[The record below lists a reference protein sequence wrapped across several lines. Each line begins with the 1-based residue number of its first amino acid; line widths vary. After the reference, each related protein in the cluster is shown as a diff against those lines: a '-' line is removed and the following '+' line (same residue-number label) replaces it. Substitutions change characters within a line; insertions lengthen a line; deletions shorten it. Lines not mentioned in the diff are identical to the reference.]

1 VDDAALMPLSRFEFL
16 ELLAS
21 GSAWLATS
29 GLTRALAAPA
39 AGAARPLPL
48 TAVRLTGGPLKQA
61 QDLDAG
67 YLLSL
72 EPDRMLAFYRKRAG
86 LEPKAPGYTGW
97 DADGRQLTG
106 HIAGHHLSA
115 VSLMWAAT
123 GDVRFKQR
131 ADAIVAEL
139 KIVQDANG
147 DGFAGALPGVK
158 DAFAE
163 VSKGNIKS
171 ANFDLNG
178 LWSPW
183 YTLHKTF
190 AGLRDAYR
198 HTGNATALAI
208 EVGFAQW
215 AERYLVPM
223 SAVQIQKMLGTEFGG
238 MNEVLADLAAD
249 TGDRRW
255 LDLSYRFEHEAVLGP
270 LKRGDDPLNGLHG
283 NTQVPKL
290 IGSAARYAHAG
301 DRSDLVAATT
311 FWTRVVEHHTF
322 ATGGHGKD
330 EYFREPDRLASIAD
344 GRTAE
349 TCNVYNMLKLTRLLF
364 AQQPDVRYAEF
375 HERALFNHV
384 LGSLDPVAGA
394 TCYMVPVGRGVR
406 REYADMRRSFTC
418 CVGTGMENHAL
429 HGLGL
434 YYEST
439 APESGDRLWV
449 NLYVPSTAQWARV
462 GATLT
467 MATSLP
473 EGESATL
480 TVVTK
485 APRILTLALRRPS
498 WAGDGFAV
506 RVNGRPFAV
515 ASGPGSYV
523 DVKREWRSGDTVT
536 LTVPKTLRVE
546 RTRDDAT
553 RAAVLWGP
561 LVLAGDLGAQPR
573 RDEDGDGDGP
583 TEATTPSPVLV
594 TARPVAEWLK
604 PVAGQPGTFRTA
616 GVGAD
621 VVLSP
626 FYRLHRRV
634 YTTYW
639 DLLTPAENAT
649 RLQAI
654 EAEKVRVRR
663 LEAATLTFFAPGQ
676 ADTDRAHNQQGEAT
690 SIVRTD
696 GRSGRRAAKWFSY
709 DLPLTGGPAAALVV
723 TYNRDNRRARS
734 FEVLVDGER
743 LATERLAFDSAS
755 QFFDREYALPPALV
769 TGKTQV
775 TIRFQAIDGNEIAPV
790 YGLRLVRAGG

>member
-1 VDDAALMPLSRFEFL
+1 MRTSRSEFL
-16 ELLAS
+16 QLVAS

-29 GLTRALAAPA
+29 GFAPA
-39 AGAARPLPL
+39 LRPLVGGAVRPLPL
-48 TAVRLTGGPLKQA
+48 TAVRLTGGPLKHA
-61 QDLDAG
+61 QDLDAA

-72 EPDRMLAFYRKRAG
+72 EPDRMLAFYRVRAG

-147 DGFAGALPGVK
+147 DGFAGALPGVRE
-158 DAFAE
+158 AFAD
-163 VSKGNIKS
+163 VSKGNIRS

-198 HTGNATALAI
+198 HTGNRTALDI
-208 EVGFAQW
+208 EVKFAQW
-215 AERYLVPM
+215 AARYLEPM
-223 SAVQIQKMLGTEFGG
+223 TDDQIQRMLGTEFGG
-238 MNEVLADLAAD
+238 MNEVMADLAAD

-255 LDLSYRFEHEAVLGP
+255 LDLSYRFEHKAVLDP
-270 LKRGDDPLNGLHG
+270 LKRGEDPLNGLHG

-290 IGSAARYAHAG
+290 MGSAARYARFGEPG
-301 DRSDLVAATT
+301 DYAAART

-349 TCNVYNMLKLTRLLF
+349 TCNVYNMLKLTRQLF
-364 AQQPDVRYAEF
+364 AFEPDVRYAEF

-384 LGSLDPVAGA
+384 LGSMDPADGA

-434 YYEST
+434 YYES
-439 APESGDRLWV
+439 GDRLWV
-449 NLYVPSTAQWARV
+449 NLYVPSVAQWESA
-462 GATLT
+462 GAALT
-467 MATSLP
+467 METSLP
-473 EGESATL
+473 EGEAATL
-480 TVVTK
+480 TMK
-485 APRILTLALRRPS
+485 MQAPRVLTLALRRPS

-506 RVNGRPFAV
+506 RLNGQPVKV

-523 DVKREWRSGDTVT
+523 EIAREWRTGDT
-536 LTVPKTLRVE
+536 LTIALPKVLHVE
-546 RTRDDAT
+546 RLPDDTEARRGPVGAARARRRSGAAAAAIRGRRRRRSDGGDDAVT
-553 RAAVLWGP
+553 GP
-561 LVLAGDLGAQPR
+561 RHRPP
-573 RDEDGDGDGP
+573 GDG
-583 TEATTPSPVLV
+583 
-594 TARPVAEWLK
+594 VAE
-604 PVAGQPGTFRTA
+604 ARRRTA
-616 GVGAD
+616 GLVPHLRRGRGRGALALLPAASPHLHGLLGSPHAGREHGPPEGD
-621 VVLSP
+621 RGRACARAPARSGDDHVPGAGRRGRRSRPQPAGRIHVRRADGWPAGPPGRQVVLL
-626 FYRLHRRV
+626 R
-634 YTTYW
+634 
-639 DLLTPAENAT
+639 
-649 RLQAI
+649 
-654 EAEKVRVRR
+654 
-663 LEAATLTFFAPGQ
+663 
-676 ADTDRAHNQQGEAT
+676 
-690 SIVRTD
+690 
-696 GRSGRRAAKWFSY
+696 
-709 DLPLTGGPAAALVV
+709 PAA
-723 TYNRDNRRARS
+723 RRR
-734 FEVLVDGER
+734 R
-743 LATERLAFDSAS
+743 
-755 QFFDREYALPPALV
+755 
-769 TGKTQV
+769 
-775 TIRFQAIDGNEIAPV
+775 
-790 YGLRLVRAGG
+790 GGRPRRHLQP

>member
-1 VDDAALMPLSRFEFL
+1 MRTSRSEFL
-16 ELLAS
+16 QLLAG

-29 GLTRALAAPA
+29 GFARALRPPVD
-39 AGAARPLPL
+39 GAARPLPL

-61 QDLDAG
+61 QDLDAA

-72 EPDRMLAFYRKRAG
+72 EPDRMLAFYRVRAG

-131 ADAIVAEL
+131 ADGIVAEL

-147 DGFAGALPGVK
+147 DGFAGALQGVRE
-158 DAFAE
+158 AFAD
-163 VSKGNIKS
+163 VSKGNIRS

-198 HTGNATALAI
+198 HAGSRVAFEI
-208 EVGFAQW
+208 EVKFAQW
-215 AERYLVPM
+215 AARYLEPM
-223 SAVQIQKMLGTEFGG
+223 TDDQIQRMLGTEFGG
-238 MNEVLADLAAD
+238 MNEVMADLAAD

-255 LDLSYRFEHEAVLGP
+255 LDLSYRFEHKAVLDP
-270 LKRGDDPLNGLHG
+270 LKRGEDPLNGLHG

-290 IGSAARYAHAG
+290 IGSAVRYANFG
-301 DRSDLVAATT
+301 DPGDYAAAKT

-349 TCNVYNMLKLTRLLF
+349 TCNVYNMLKLTRQLF
-364 AQQPDVRYAEF
+364 AFEPDVRYAEF

-384 LGSLDPVAGA
+384 LGSMDPADGA

-418 CVGTGMENHAL
+418 CVGTGMESHAL

-434 YYEST
+434 YYES
-439 APESGDRLWV
+439 GDRLWV
-449 NLYVPSTAQWARV
+449 NLYAPSVAQWENA
-462 GATLT
+462 GAALT
-467 MATSLP
+467 METSLP
-473 EGESATL
+473 EGDTATL
-480 TVVTK
+480 KVK
-485 APRILTLALRRPS
+485 LQAPRVLTLALRRPS

-506 RVNGRPFAV
+506 RLNGRPV
-515 ASGPGSYV
+515 KVSGGPGSYLEIA
-523 DVKREWRSGDTVT
+523 REWRTGDTLT
-536 LTVPKTLRVE
+536 LALPKVLRIE
-546 RTRDDAT
+546 RLRDDPR
-553 RAAVLWGP
+553 RAAVMWGP
-561 LVLAGDLGAQPR
+561 LALAGDLGPQPR
-573 RDEDGDGDGP
+573 RSEDGDGDGP
-583 TEATTPSPVLV
+583 AEATTASPVVV
-594 TARPVAEWLK
+594 TDRPVTEWLK
-604 PVAGQPGTFRTA
+604 PVAGQPGSFRTA
-616 GVGAD
+616 GVGVD

-626 FYRLHRRV
+626 FYRLHRRI
-634 YTTYW
+634 YTAYW
-639 DLLTPAENAT
+639 DLLTPAENTA
-649 RLQAI
+649 RLKAI
-654 EAEKVRVRR
+654 EAEHARVRR
-663 LEAATLTFFAPGQ
+663 LEAATVAFLAPGDE
-676 ADTDRAHNQQGEAT
+676 ASDRAHNQQGEST

-696 GRSGRRAAKWFSY
+696 GRPGRRAAKWFSY
-709 DLPLTGGPAAALVV
+709 DLPLAAGTAATLVV

-734 FEVLVDGER
+734 FEIVVDGER
-743 LATERLAFDSAS
+743 IAQERIAFDSES
-755 QFFDREYALPPALV
+755 RFYDREYALPLALV
-769 TGKTQV
+769 QGKTQL
-775 TIRFQAIDGNEIAPV
+775 TIRFQAQEGNEIAPV
-790 YGLRLVRAGG
+790 YGLRLIRAGA